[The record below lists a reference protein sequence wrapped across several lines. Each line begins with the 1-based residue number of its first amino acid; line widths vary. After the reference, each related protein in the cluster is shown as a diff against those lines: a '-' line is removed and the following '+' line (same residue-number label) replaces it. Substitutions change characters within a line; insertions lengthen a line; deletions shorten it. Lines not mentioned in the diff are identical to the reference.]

1 MVALIEN
8 DDDYWSSSDPQL
20 LATHPAP
27 CNDTQNSGL
36 LAGLYGTI
44 PSVRLGDACALV
56 ITIDYK
62 TSPRDYS
69 DWANKPGFTLTGATG
84 DCNAVQGILKQVGL
98 STEHIKCLSNEEATH
113 SNINRELSH
122 IYRLSKP
129 ATVYIQGHGLMLP
142 YKRFEFLP
150 HDYYISDPPRGI
162 ECYDLRS
169 NLSLWQGQA
178 PAQRLII
185 TDLCYGYN
193 FNRLPYVL
201 TFGIDGPYWGISDE
215 WQEQGY
221 QPSFS
226 NTVLHFAAGSF
237 DEVTYENSVG
247 GFFTQVAC
255 KVMKEPR
262 TLPDLLMR
270 VRAGVCERIHSYSDK
285 FSQTPQ
291 LYASHELDLYDKD
304 VLQLFGWFGPM
315 P

>member
-1 MVALIEN
+1 MLLFLTRGPGALEL
-8 DDDYWSSSDPQL
+8 DPQL

-113 SNINRELSH
+113 SNINSSRAWVDVAIQEIRMTYVA
-122 IYRLSKP
+122 IYHYGKAKLLLK
-129 ATVYIQGHGLMLP
+129 
-142 YKRFEFLP
+142 
-150 HDYYISDPPRGI
+150 D
-162 ECYDLRS
+162 
-169 NLSLWQGQA
+169 WQ
-178 PAQRLII
+178 II